1 MEKTLLRQFG
11 EFLEKQD
18 MLNKL
23 TESQKLN
30 NFGYSEIHT
39 IAAINNLE
47 NPNVTEI
54 ARQLD
59 MTRGAISKVT
69 KKLLEKKLI
78 VAYTLPDNKQKIFF
92 RLTPAGREL
101 YDEHEKRH
109 RLWEK
114 RDEEFLSRFSDEEQQ
129 TMFNFM
135 AAYNEYLQ
143 RQIEEITEEQYTGGG
158 KQ

>member
-23 TESQKLN
+23 TENQKLN

-39 IAAINNLE
+39 ISAINNLE

-59 MTRGAISKVT
+59 MTRGAISKIT
-69 KKLLEKKLI
+69 KKLLEKNLI
-78 VAYTLPDNKQKIFF
+78 EAYTIPDNKQKIFF
-92 RLTPAGREL
+92 RLTVAGQEL
-101 YDEHEKRH
+101 YHEHEKRH

-114 RDEEFLSRFSDEEQQ
+114 RDEEFLSRFSDGEQR
-129 TMFNFM
+129 TMFHFM

-143 RQIEEITEEQYTGGG
+143 RQIEEITKEQ
-158 KQ
+158 